1 MRLYEPTTPDPVL
14 TDMLVKELER
24 LGATDVRAGNLV
36 TASTDLG
43 NISQRYPT
51 TAVGFPVSTD
61 PVPGHSIK
69 MTDASVGEFA
79 HDAALT
85 AARSLASVATK
96 TARSPAQM

>member
-14 TDMLVKELER
+14 TDLLVKELER

-51 TAVGFPVSTD
+51 TAIGFPVSTD

-69 MTDASVGEFA
+69 MTEASVGAYA
-79 HDAALT
+79 HDAAATT
-85 AARSLASVATK
+85 AQALGAVATQR
-96 TARSPAQM
+96 AAAPRR